1 MKPHI
6 LLASNLSI
14 SPFLNLHSRLRM
26 SPPTLAFLNRNSAIH
41 FNLLRR
47 PPILNPYFKV
57 VEAVRFDGPIM
68 GIMELEDDEDF
79 ELVIETCITRT
90 LSPAAT
96 LERGLQSIREAVEEL
111 KLNPPHSG
119 SGVLRFQ
126 VAVPPSPKALNWFCC
141 QLESSGVFPQFFV
154 SKETENPSCKSLYL
168 NRTRGV
174 FGIGA
179 AIYFVQSSSHTSG
192 NQSSIR
198 RYVSSDSINIATY
211 GFMDIKFDTASSSIK
226 HEAGSFYLV
235 IPEIELDE
243 HGDISILSATLAWD
257 DAYFCT
263 FKQAIQSFE
272 SSIYQAGYHFCPTVE
287 RCCSNYTR
295 SALNKLKLV
304 EDKTLQMVSSNALLL
319 DGRDYQNDLLELR
332 GTAFFCQFYFRLSP
346 TLAVSNNMLDH
357 ACETSYSLPECANIN
372 AVWASLIVEECSRLG
387 LMYFCIAPGSRSS
400 PLAIAASTHP
410 LTTCIACYDERSL
423 AFHAVGYARGS
434 RSPAVVITSSGTA
447 VSNLFPAVVEASQDF
462 VPLIL
467 LTADR
472 PPELQNAGANQS
484 INQVNHFGS
493 FVRFFFSLPT
503 PTDDIPARMV
513 LTTLDSAVH
522 WATSSPYGPVHI
534 NCPFREPLDDFPNKW
549 TLGCLKGLD
558 NWMSSGDPFTKY
570 IQMQNSL
577 ACNGNAPIPMKQ
589 VREIIQGGKRGL
601 LLVGEIHT
609 EDEIWAALLLAKQLN
624 WPVVADILSGLRLR
638 KLSSYFPKDEENV
651 LFVDH
656 LDHALLSDLV
666 RVSVQFDVVI
676 QIGSR
681 ITSKRI
687 SQMLEEC
694 CPCSYIVVDNHPF
707 RHDPSHFVSHRV
719 HCSILHFVD
728 SLIKAQF
735 PCRSSKWCGYLGAV
749 DKMVASDISFQ
760 IFAENSL
767 TEPHVAHVISEALSA
782 DSALFVGNSMAIR
795 DADMYGYSH
804 KNHIHGIADMNSEIQ
819 CLGIRVAGNRGASG
833 IDGLLS
839 TAIGFAVGCNK
850 RVLCMIGDV
859 SFLHDTNGLS
869 IFNQRMPRKPMTILV
884 INNHGGAIFS
894 LLPIADG
901 TDQTILNQYFYT
913 SHNISIHKLCMAH
926 GVRHLQVK
934 TKVELRDALLV
945 SQHQKTDCVIE
956 VESSISA
963 NAIFHSTLKK
973 SGCQAA
979 DHALSILSRLCV
991 PYSVLDGLY
1000 LCKILKMEY
1009 SLYRIQLR
1017 APPTSASVDH
1027 DHSKFHKEGYILLL
1041 SLEDGSVGYGEVAP
1055 LEIHKENLLDVEE
1068 QLRFLLHVIKG
1079 TEINLSL
1086 PLLKGSFSTWIW
1098 NNLGIPENSIF
1109 PSVRCGL
1116 EMAILNAIAESHGS
1130 SLLNITRPQ
1139 KEKEEIY
1146 ETSNVKIC
1154 GLIDSTGTPAEVAFI
1169 ASSLVEEGFSA
1180 LKLKVARR
1188 EDPIQDAAVI
1198 QEVRKKVGRQIEL
1211 RVDANRNW
1219 SYEEAIRFGSL
1230 VKDCD
1235 LQYIEEPVKDEDD
1248 IIKYCKESGLPV
1260 ALDETIDNFCEN
1272 PLDMLVKYAHPGIV
1286 AVVIKPSVVG
1296 GFERAA
1302 LIAQWAHQQG
1312 KMAVVSAAFES
1323 GLSLLT
1329 YIQFSYYLELQNA
1342 DICRVM
1348 NYKLRPSV
1356 AHGLG
1361 TYQWL
1366 KQDITTKTLGIHRD
1380 PCSGFMGASIAGAI
1394 QLLQGFQINQS
1405 VIHRTFTGDQVRTY
1419 HLAVNSKDFS
1429 GSIKVQEVGE
1439 TNNDN
1444 VVIFLHGFLGTGE
1457 DWISIMKA
1465 ISGSARCI
1473 SIDLPGHG
1481 RSRMKNCGCKDAKQE
1496 ATLSVEIV
1504 AHLFY
1509 NLIQDIT
1516 PGKVALVGY
1525 SMGARIALHMALR
1538 HGDKISGAVII
1549 SGSPGLKDGMARRI
1563 RWAKDFSRS
1572 RLLMD
1577 YGLELFLDS
1586 WYAGELWNSL
1596 RSHPCFKELVGRRM
1610 LHDDVYSLAKVLSD
1624 LSVGRQMP
1632 LWEDLKQ
1639 CNIPLLLIVG
1649 EKDKKFRV
1657 ISQKMC
1663 YEISQFRKGRNEIG
1677 NNFPE
1682 IVEVP
1687 NCGHAVHLENP
1698 LAVIWKLRQF
1708 LTKLRKFSTLE
1719 YSEKMHQSTTGN
1731 R

>member
-1 MKPHI
+1 MAMNVVNGNFFQGFSCKHSDVKPSKESGNTCMHPVARI
-6 LLASNLSI
+6 TQEAN
-14 SPFLNLHSRLRM
+14 
-26 SPPTLAFLNRNSAIH
+26 A
-41 FNLLRR
+41 
-47 PPILNPYFKV
+47 V

-111 KLNPPHSG
+111 KLNPPPSG

-154 SKETENPSCKSLYL
+154 SKETENPSS
-168 NRTRGV
+168 
-174 FGIGA
+174 
-179 AIYFVQSSSHTSG
+179 
-192 NQSSIR
+192 
-198 RYVSSDSINIATY
+198 
-211 GFMDIKFDTASSSIK
+211 SSSIK

-295 SALNKLKLV
+295 SAFNKLKLV

-319 DGRDYQNDLLELR
+319 DGRDYQNDLLELV
-332 GTAFFCQFYFRLSP
+332 SP
-346 TLAVSNNMLDH
+346 FSW
-357 ACETSYSLPECANIN
+357 IK
-372 AVWASLIVEECSRLG
+372 I
-387 LMYFCIAPGSRSS
+387 I

-694 CPCSYIVVDNHPF
+694 CLCSYIVVDNHPF

-869 IFNQRMPRKPMTILV
+869 IFNQ
-884 INNHGGAIFS
+884 S
-894 LLPIADG
+894 
-901 TDQTILNQYFYT
+901 
-913 SHNISIHKLCMAH
+913 
-926 GVRHLQVK
+926 VRHLQVK

-963 NAIFHSTLKK
+963 NAIFH
-973 SGCQAA
+973 
-979 DHALSILSRLCV
+979 
-991 PYSVLDGLY
+991 
-1000 LCKILKMEY
+1000 
-1009 SLYRIQLR
+1009 RIQLR

-1180 LKLKVARR
+1180 LKLKL
-1188 EDPIQDAAVI
+1188 

-1323 GLSLLT
+1323 GLT
-1329 YIQFSYYLELQNA
+1329 
-1342 DICRVM
+1342 
-1348 NYKLRPSV
+1348 
-1356 AHGLG
+1356 HGLG

-1639 CNIPLLLIVG
+1639 CNIPLLLVVG

-1731 R
+1731 ADPYDYEVQLEKELWQRKSGIGMACSLKQILNAEVKSIEGPMRYFMLRTALEQLRPGFLS